1 MIFAVNNFINLNVLL
16 NIVRFFVPIYL
27 SGLAFAYKKCEI
39 QFAIYFVCNWIRV
52 SHAMHNLFMVLNQ
65 WILFV
70 RKQSAKGFS
79 TPVLERKFPSSSY
92 FFFFFTSAKTNKQF
106 IRFDVVCYYGPLLPS
121 AGPFNPFRAKCIK
134 SWPEEPVK
142 TVDGQKAQ

>member
-1 MIFAVNNFINLNVLL
+1 MIFAVNNLINLNVLL

-39 QFAIYFVCNWIRV
+39 QFAINFFFCNWIRV
-52 SHAMHNLFMVLNQ
+52 SHAMHNLFIN
-65 WILFV
+65 
-70 RKQSAKGFS
+70 GFCL
-79 TPVLERKFPSSSY
+79 LESNRPRAPQLQYLRENFLPAVI
-92 FFFFFTSAKTNKQF
+92 FFLFFTPAKTNKQF

-142 TVDGQKAQ
+142 PVDGQKAQ